1 MEAGSVQKLT
11 DAILQVCK
19 GVVQYSPGMQ
29 MEAISMLWEKKTE
42 TYVSLRKEMN
52 AVLNG
57 RGRR

>member
-29 MEAISMLWEKKTE
+29 MEAISMLWEKRRRLTSV
-42 TYVSLRKEMN
+42 YKEMN